1 MGRALAGMGYPSPWT
16 DVLDENGKPIPKKNK
31 DGEVIRNKDGSVR
44 YQKEPA
50 SQGILDWIEV
60 QKQWLQKEMKQRY
73 DWEREY
79 KGSHPRGNLST
90 PDYKAAR
97 AKERQNQYEQLLQ
110 ASISQYQKTV
120 ENLSIALDEKLDTF
134 FQHATNQD
142 MIAQYLQLCSDE
154 EYEAAVSHAADYLDQ
169 LAVMENDKRD
179 KSIVAQIQKAENQL
193 EAVEKKSGPVERTR

>member
-1 MGRALAGMGYPSPWT
+1 MWKANSP
-16 DVLDENGKPIPKKNK
+16 KNK

-44 YQKEPA
+44 YQQEPA
-50 SQGILDWIEV
+50 CQGILDWIAV

-73 DWEREY
+73 GWEREY

-97 AKERQNQYEQLLQ
+97 SKERQNQYEQLLQ

-120 ENLSIALDEKLDTF
+120 EKLSIALDEKLDTF

-142 MIAQYLQLCSDE
+142 MIAQYLQLCPDE
-154 EYEAAVSHAADYLDQ
+154 EYEAVASHAAAYLDR
-169 LAVMENDKRD
+169 LAVMENDKRYQ
-179 KSIVAQIQKAENQL
+179 SIVAQIQKAEDRL
-193 EAVEKKSGPVERTR
+193 ETVEKNSGTVERIR